1 MTSQQTTPKRQFKHQ
16 QTTTSQPE
24 QKIEIIHAPNDP
36 TVATFII
43 HNETH
48 TLGNSLRYILMKK

>member
-1 MTSQQTTPKRQFKHQ
+1 MTEQTPKRQFKHQ
-16 QTTTSQPE
+16 QTTTVQPE
-24 QKIEIIHAPNDP
+24 QKIEIIPAPNDS
-36 TVATFII
+36 TVATFVI